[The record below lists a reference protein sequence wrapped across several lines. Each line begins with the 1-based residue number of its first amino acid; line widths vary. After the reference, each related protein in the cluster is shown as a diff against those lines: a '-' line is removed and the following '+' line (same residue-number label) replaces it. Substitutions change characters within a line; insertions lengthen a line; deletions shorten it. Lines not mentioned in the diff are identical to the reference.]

1 MRLFIA
7 EKPAL
12 GAVIAEALGGGVRK
26 SGYIDCGRDMVTW
39 CIGHLLELA
48 PPEVHNPEYAK
59 WKAEDLPLK
68 IRPVKYQPIARTA
81 EQLDVVGE
89 LIAQA
94 SEIVHA
100 GDPDEE
106 GQLLVDE
113 VLEYF
118 ENRSPVKRVL
128 INDLNTKAAQKA
140 LGELRDNSEFFG
152 LSQRG
157 KARSVAD
164 QLYGFNLTRAYSLA
178 ASAKGMRGVLSVGRV
193 QTPILGLI
201 VNRYLANK
209 NHKDA
214 FYHSLTAS
222 MAMGGEPV
230 RTRLDLKALA
240 KTPPAGVDPAPSL
253 DDKGRIHD
261 EAFALSIIEACT
273 GREAR
278 VVSAAVVEKQ
288 KAAPLPFALLDLQ
301 GMASDELG
309 LSAQTTLEITQEL
322 REKYKAITY
331 NRSDCGYISTEQFRQ
346 APETVALLTQAFAGS
361 PAVGWFAQVDT
372 DRKSRAVDDS
382 KVSAHTAIIPTP
394 TQVDL
399 GQMSKNERAV
409 YELIVRQYLI
419 QFLPPKRFDS
429 ATVAFD
435 VAGYRF
441 NSAATKLRDAGW
453 SSLVKDSTPDVE
465 GDAGAD
471 DDQGSDAAPIGLF
484 ERLQALIESQA
495 GKCQKVEAE
504 RKKTKPLPLYTEKT
518 LLEDLRRVAK
528 YIRDPALRALLVD
541 RDDGKQQEHGGIGTP
556 ATRAAMLETLQKRNF
571 YTVESKKLVPTP
583 LGISFIQLLPAIA
596 TTPDMT
602 ALWHEQQKKIEAGE
616 LSVDAFLDELEGFIA
631 RQVANVELGDIQFQ
645 REGTAAALTLKCPG
659 CAGELVRTPKVVAC
673 RRCNFRLYPVV
684 AEKTLTDGQIEQ
696 LLAKGKTGVIRG
708 FKGKSG
714 SAFEAHLVLDKATG
728 KVTFEFPPKQPAK
741 GPKKAASR
749 R

>member
-26 SGYIDCGRDMVTW
+26 SGYIDCGSDVVTW

-48 PPEVHNPEYAK
+48 PPEAHNPEYAK

-68 IRPVKYQPIARTA
+68 IRPVKYQPIEGTA
-81 EQLDVVGE
+81 DQLVVVGE
-89 LIAQA
+89 LIAKA

-113 VLEYF
+113 VLEHF
-118 ENRSPVKRVL
+118 DNHRPVKRVL

-140 LGELRDNSEFFG
+140 LGELRDNSEFYG

-157 KARSVAD
+157 KARSIAD
-164 QLYGFNLTRAYSLA
+164 QLYGFNMTRAYSLA

-201 VNRYLANK
+201 VNRYLTNK
-209 NHKDA
+209 NHKEA
-214 FYHSLTAS
+214 YFHTVSAS
-222 MAMGGEPV
+222 MAMGGDLI
-230 RTRLDLKALA
+230 RSRLDLKALA
-240 KTPPAGVDPAPSL
+240 NTPPAGVDSAPAL

-261 EAFALSIIEACT
+261 EAFALRIIEACT
-273 GREAR
+273 GQAAH

-288 KAAPLPFALLDLQ
+288 RAAPLPFALLDLQ
-301 GMASDELG
+301 GMASDELD
-309 LSAQTTLEITQEL
+309 LSAQTTLEVTQAL

-331 NRSDCGYISTEQFRQ
+331 NRSDCGYMSTEQFEQ
-346 APETVALLTQAFAGS
+346 APETVALLAQAFAGT
-361 PAVGWFAQVDT
+361 PAAGWFAQVDT
-372 DRKSRAVDDS
+372 GHKSRAVDDD

-394 TQVDL
+394 TRVDL

-419 QFLPPKRFDS
+419 QFLPLKRVDS
-429 ATVAFD
+429 AAVVFD

-441 NSAATKLRDAGW
+441 NSGATQLRDPGW
-453 SSLVKDSTPDVE
+453 SALVKDSAPDAEADV
-465 GDAGAD
+465 GAD
-471 DDQGSDAAPIGLF
+471 DDQGGDAATAGLF
-484 ERLQALIESQA
+484 ERLQELTQGQA

-518 LLEDLRRVAK
+518 LLEDLRRVAR
-528 YIRDPALRALLVD
+528 YIKDPALRTLLLD
-541 RDDGKQQEHGGIGTP
+541 RDEGKQQESGGIGTP
-556 ATRAAMLETLQKRNF
+556 ATRAAMLETLQYRKF
-571 YTVESKKLVPTP
+571 YTVEKKKLIPTP

-616 LSVDAFLDELEGFIA
+616 LTVDEFLDELERFIA
-631 RQVANVELGDIQFQ
+631 HQVANVELGDIQFQ
-645 REGTAAALTLKCPG
+645 REGAAVALVLKCPKCSG
-659 CAGELVRTPKVVAC
+659 SMVKTPKFVAC
-673 RRCNFRLYPVV
+673 KGCDFRLWSVI

-696 LLAKGKTGVIRG
+696 LLVKGKTGVIKG
-708 FKGKSG
+708 FKSKSG
-714 SAFEAHLVLDKATG
+714 SAFEAHLVLDKTTG
-728 KVTFEFPPKQPAK
+728 KVSFEFPPKQPAK
-741 GPKKAASR
+741 GRKTAAR